1 MHRSSVEIQVDP
13 GFPSTSTDDRPRDH
27 FGWVA
32 GAGVESFIGSPNWVA
47 RLEYLHYD
55 FGTVES
61 AAVTASNVP
70 GTPSR
75 AERGG
80 RQTIET
86 VRAGVSYKFT
96 P

>member
-1 MHRSSVEIQVDP
+1 M
-13 GFPSTSTDDRPRDH
+13 STADRPRDH

-32 GAGVESFIGSPNWVA
+32 GAGVESFIGSSNWLA

-61 AAVTASNVP
+61 TSSVTSNVP
-70 GTPSR
+70 GVLSLTD
-75 AERGG
+75 RGG

-86 VRAGVSYKFT
+86 VRAGVSYKVT